1 MFARGSDM
9 GPGMRRPAGAAARS
23 DPDVRPDAAQDQ
35 GTDKTVNMTVNPPGL
50 SAHAGTVPADA
61 ADPVQ
66 LRAAILRH
74 LTFTLGKDPAHA
86 SVYDWR
92 MALSYTLRDRIMR
105 PWFDSTRRTYDLG
118 LKRVYYLSMEF
129 LIGRMLEDAA
139 INLGL
144 DDAVREVVADL
155 GQDYRALIEDEP
167 DAALGNGGL
176 GRLAA
181 CFMESMA
188 TVGCPAYGYGIR
200 YENGLFRQRF
210 EGGRQVE
217 TPEDW
222 LTERNPWEFDR
233 PEAAYVIPFKGH
245 VETQGG
251 REVWVPG
258 ETVLASSHDTPVVGW
273 QGRWANTLR
282 LWASRATTNLDLARF
297 NSGDYAAA
305 AEPETLARTLSRVLY
320 PDDTTYQGKELR
332 LKQEFFLTS
341 AALQDIV
348 RRHLSA
354 GLDLAALPRHVAI
367 QMNDTHPAIAGP
379 ELVRLLHDEHAMP
392 FDAALE
398 TARACLGYTN
408 HTLLPEALERW
419 ATYTFGTVLPRHMQI
434 VERIDAW
441 HREAHAGVP
450 HYVGIVKHHE
460 VRMGELAFVMA
471 HKVNGVSALHS
482 DLVKEMLF
490 PELHAVHPDRIVNQT
505 NGVTPRRW
513 LRMCNRPLAGL
524 ITDTVGEG
532 WEDDLDRLRG
542 LEPHV
547 GDAGFRDDF
556 AAAKRRNKAT
566 LADWTLR
573 ECGVAV
579 SPDAL
584 FDVQIKRIH
593 EYKRQLLNVL
603 ETVARWQAIR
613 ENPGASWVPRVKIF
627 GGKAAPGYVVAK
639 EIIHLVNDVAATINA
654 DRKVGDLLKVVYPPN
669 YNVSMAE
676 RLIPAADLSEQISTA
691 GKEAS
696 GTGNMKFMM
705 NGAPTIGTLDGANVE
720 ILGEVGAE
728 NFFLF
733 GLTAAEVEARR
744 RDPDHAR
751 HAIEA
756 SETLQHVMHLIADGA
771 FSPDQPDRYHDLVN
785 RLWHHDYF
793 LVAADFDAY
802 VAAQARVDEAYGDR
816 DRWARIAALNT
827 ARSGFFSSD
836 RTIRGYM
843 KDIWSVEAAL

>member
-1 MFARGSDM
+1 
-9 GPGMRRPAGAAARS
+9 
-23 DPDVRPDAAQDQ
+23 
-35 GTDKTVNMTVNPPGL
+35 MTEITAP
-50 SAHAGTVPADA
+50 
-61 ADPVQ
+61 Q
-66 LRAAILRH
+66 LKAEILRH
-74 LTFTLGKDPAHA
+74 LTFTLGKDASHA
-86 SVYDWR
+86 SLYDWR
-92 MALSYTLRDRIMR
+92 MALSFAIRDRIVE
-105 PWFDSTRRTYDLG
+105 PWFASTRKTWETG
-118 LKRVYYLSMEF
+118 HKRVYYLSMEF
-129 LIGRMLEDAA
+129 LIGRLLEDAT

-144 DDAVREVVADL
+144 RDICESVMADL
-155 GQDYRALIEDEP
+155 GQDFRTIVEDEP

-200 YENGLFRQRF
+200 YEHGLFRQRF
-210 EGGRQVE
+210 ESGRQVE

-222 LTERNPWEFDR
+222 LTQRHPWEFER
-233 PEAAYVIPFKGH
+233 PEAAYTIGFKGE
-245 VETQGG
+245 VTTRDG

-258 ETVLASSHDTPVVGW
+258 ETVLAEAHDTPVIGW
-273 QGRWANTLR
+273 QGKWANTLR
-282 LWASRATTNLDLARF
+282 LWGAKPTTLFDLDRF
-297 NSGDYAAA
+297 NRGDYAAA

-341 AALQDIV
+341 AALQDIL
-348 RRHLSA
+348 RRFKTGGFA
-354 GLDLAALPRHVAI
+354 IRDLAKHVAI

-379 ELVRLLHDEHAMP
+379 ELIRLLMDEHGLEFGEAM
-392 FDAALE
+392 E

-419 ATYTFGTVLPRHMQI
+419 ATYTFGSVLPRHMQI
-434 VERIDAW
+434 VERIDSW
-441 HREAHAGVP
+441 HRDTYPSRPHWVGV
-450 HYVGIVKHHE
+450 VKHHE
-460 VRMGELAFVMA
+460 VRMGELAVIMA

-482 DLVKEMLF
+482 DLVKKNLF
-490 PELHAVHPDRIVNQT
+490 PELESLHPRIINQT

-513 LRMCNRPLAGL
+513 LKMCNRPLSDL
-524 ITDTVGEG
+524 ITQTIGEG
-532 WEDDLDRLRG
+532 WEADLDKLKQ

-547 GDAGFRDDF
+547 KQKPFLKAFD
-556 AAAKRRNKAT
+556 AAKRENKVA
-566 LADWTLR
+566 LAGWIA
-573 ECGVAV
+573 EHCGVTV

-584 FDVQIKRIH
+584 FDVQVKRIH
-593 EYKRQLLNVL
+593 EYKRQLLNIL
-603 ETVARWQAIR
+603 ETIARYRDIKA
-613 ENPGASWVPRVKIF
+613 NPGGNWVPRVKIF

-639 EIIHLVNDVAATINA
+639 EIIHLINDVAAVVNNDPEI
-654 DRKVGDLLKVVYPPN
+654 GDKLKIVYPEN
-669 YNVSMAE
+669 YNVSLAE

-720 ILGEVGAE
+720 ILQEVGDD

-733 GLTAAEVEARR
+733 GLTADEVMERR
-744 RDPDHAR
+744 KNPYHAR
-751 HAIEA
+751 EAITA
-756 SETLQHVMHLIADGA
+756 SASLPDVLQMIAEGR
-771 FSPDQPDRYHDLVN
+771 FSPDEPGRYHQLVH
-785 RLWHHDYF
+785 RVWHHDYF

-802 VAAQARVDEAYGDR
+802 RAAQAQVDLAYADR
-816 DRWARIAALNT
+816 DRWVTMAALNT

-843 KDIWSVEAAL
+843 AEIWGLQSAL

>member
-1 MFARGSDM
+1 
-9 GPGMRRPAGAAARS
+9 
-23 DPDVRPDAAQDQ
+23 
-35 GTDKTVNMTVNPPGL
+35 MTVNPPGL
-50 SAHAGTVPADA
+50 SAHAGSVPADA
-61 ADPVQ
+61 ADPAQ

-74 LTFTLGKDPAHA
+74 LTFTLGKDPSHA

-105 PWFDSTRRTYDLG
+105 PWFDSTRRTYEAG

-144 DDAVREVVADL
+144 DDAVREVMADF
-155 GQDYRALIEDEP
+155 GQDYGVLIEDEP

-217 TPEDW
+217 APEDW

-233 PEAAYVIPFKGH
+233 PEAAYTIPFKGH
-245 VETQGG
+245 VETRGG

-258 ETVLASSHDTPVVGW
+258 ETVLASSYDTPVVGW

-282 LWASRATTNLDLARF
+282 LWASRATTHLDLARF

-305 AEPETLARTLSRVLY
+305 AEPEALARTLSRVLY

-354 GLDLAALPRHVAI
+354 GLDLASLPRHVAI

-419 ATYTFGTVLPRHMQI
+419 ATYTFGNVLPRHMQI

-441 HREAHAGVP
+441 HRDSHAGVP
-450 HYVGIVKHHE
+450 QHVGIVKHHE
-460 VRMGELAFVMA
+460 VRMGELAFIMA
-471 HKVNGVSALHS
+471 HKVNGVSALHT
-482 DLVKEMLF
+482 DLVKETLF

-524 ITDTVGEG
+524 ITDTLGEG
-532 WEDDLDRLRG
+532 WEDDLGHLRG

-547 GDAGFRDDF
+547 GDAGFRDAF

-573 ECGVAV
+573 ACGVAV

-603 ETVARWQAIR
+603 EAVARWQAVR
-613 ENPGASWVPRVKIF
+613 DNPGAGWVPRVKIF

-639 EIIHLVNDVAATINA
+639 EIIHLINDVAATINA
-654 DRKVGDLLKVVYPPN
+654 DKTVGDLLKVVYPPN

-733 GLTAAEVEARR
+733 GLTAEEVEARR

-756 SETLQHVMHLIADGA
+756 SETLRRVMELIAEGA
-771 FSPDQPDRYHDLVN
+771 FSPGQPDRYHDLVN

-802 VAAQARVDEAYGDR
+802 VAAQVQVDAAYADR
-816 DRWARIAALNT
+816 DRWVRMAALNT